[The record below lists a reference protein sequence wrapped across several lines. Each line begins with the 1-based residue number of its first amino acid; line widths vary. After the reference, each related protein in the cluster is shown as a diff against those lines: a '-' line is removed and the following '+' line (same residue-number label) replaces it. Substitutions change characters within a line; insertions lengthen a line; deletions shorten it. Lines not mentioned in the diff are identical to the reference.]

1 MSFNLQLKNEQNVLQ
16 VNSINCF
23 SGLKPSKLRHAL
35 RFRWTQSML
44 GQLTENQHDAVFEA
58 ANLLMNI
65 AFWYMKH
72 SAMICAKEDL
82 KVNYSNRSVN

>member
-1 MSFNLQLKNEQNVLQ
+1 
-16 VNSINCF
+16 
-23 SGLKPSKLRHAL
+23 
-35 RFRWTQSML
+35 ML

-82 KVNYSNRSVN
+82 KVNYSNRSVIYSGGSNTKQVGYSDGS